1 MPQLN
6 RFDITPMV
14 LFLVGAMAW
23 LLFPVLGVSEAV
35 GAAILVVWIILIGYI
50 GGKVFSK
57 HGST

>member
-1 MPQLN
+1 
-6 RFDITPMV
+6 MV

-23 LLFPVLGVSEAV
+23 FLFPVLGVSETV

-50 GGKVFSK
+50 GGKVVSK